1 MSPTIPPVLVLS
13 LLLLS
18 PAASEE
24 AIDPFALIRESL
36 KYWRRIYKMYQE
48 EVGLGYCW
56 AEYFLRLGQTT
67 RNPPPE
73 QTATP
78 NVANFQINR
87 DNLFVSRRDKR
98 SHGSLDSGDDNE
110 AKMERRITVT
120 REGIERYEDRCG
132 SKATQCFVA
141 NRFRRSIDRNFSN
154 PPFCKFEAEV
164 PKFPEKIPGERD
176 VSAGKSRALGPSFAL
191 SDEKNHRLA
200 SLLAPLTATQ
210 RITVVT
216 SGNFRVQSLSTST
229 KKSRERGPRRS
240 SVPAEQD
247 GADGGLSSSLKRVV
261 VAPFVL
267 EFKGTGAEGG
277 PEPGWKLKGPG
288 ADTRRKVLRSLGSD
302 GTSGFAF
309 SLARSRPRGRESLL
323 FPRRVVFVGDSRFK
337 GRNAMKKLGDKEGR
351 EDLRRERRGEQ
362 SNVEFR
368 GEERPRERHQKRFR
382 RERGAESWIK
392 IEKLNKE
399 RGLDLTPSN
408 QAFQRRSLAFQH
420 ETPIWRRGIRGG
432 RRTTK
437 GNGSWKTR
445 NDFGYFLESESSFS
459 LKKRGFWPR
468 ERFTEDERENNWES
482 PKQLSSP
489 KDNQYRIGGEKGA
502 GKPVTYPP
510 RDPSLLPVTRQRFM
524 GDYGSP
530 TSGTSRNSIQSRS
543 PENQGRW
550 SLTSFGTARGLARM
564 SAILYDLHTVFM
576 AFLKVLRMFVE
587 LGWETVD
594 YIETNMALACTKDYL
609 VEKALQW
616 IDS

>member
-24 AIDPFALIRESL
+24 TIDPFALIRESL

-87 DNLFVSRRDKR
+87 DNLSVLRRDKR

-120 REGIERYEDRCG
+120 REEIERYEGRCD

-141 NRFRRSIDRNFSN
+141 NRFRRIIDRNFSN
-154 PPFCKFEAEV
+154 PPFCKFGAGV
-164 PKFPEKIPGERD
+164 PKFSGKIPGKRD
-176 VSAGKSRALGPSFAL
+176 VSAGKSRTLGPSFEL
-191 SDEKNHRLA
+191 SDEKNHRFA

-216 SGNFRVQSLSTST
+216 SGNFRVQSLSTSR
-229 KKSRERGPRRS
+229 KSRESGSRRS

-247 GADGGLSSSLKRVV
+247 GADGRPSSSLQRVV
-261 VAPFVL
+261 AAPFVL
-267 EFKGTGAEGG
+267 ESKGTRAEGR
-277 PEPGWKLKGPG
+277 PEPGWKLKGPE
-288 ADTRRKVLRSLGSD
+288 ADTRRKVLRSRGSD

-323 FPRRVVFVGDSRFK
+323 FPRRVVFVGDSRFR

-351 EDLRRERRGEQ
+351 EDLRRERREEQ
-362 SNVEFR
+362 PNVEFR
-368 GEERPRERHQKRFR
+368 GEERQRERHQKRFQSKR
-382 RERGAESWIK
+382 LAKSWIK
-392 IEKLNKE
+392 KPF
-399 RGLDLTPSN
+399 LDLTPRN
-408 QAFQRRSLAFQH
+408 QAFPRHSLAFQH
-420 ETPIWRRGIRGG
+420 EIPIWKRGIRGG
-432 RRTTK
+432 KGTAK
-437 GNGSWKTR
+437 GNGSWKAR

-459 LKKRGFWPR
+459 PKKRGFWPR
-468 ERFTEDERENNWES
+468 ERFIENEGENNWES

-489 KDNQYRIGGEKGA
+489 KDNRYRIGREEGA

-510 RDPSLLPVTRQRFM
+510 RGPSLLAVTRQRFM
-524 GDYGSP
+524 GDYGRT

-543 PENQGRW
+543 PEDQGRRF
-550 SLTSFGTARGLARM
+550 LGSFGIARGLARM
-564 SAILYDLHTVFM
+564 SATLYDLRTVFM
-576 AFLKVLRMFVE
+576 AFLRVLRMFVE